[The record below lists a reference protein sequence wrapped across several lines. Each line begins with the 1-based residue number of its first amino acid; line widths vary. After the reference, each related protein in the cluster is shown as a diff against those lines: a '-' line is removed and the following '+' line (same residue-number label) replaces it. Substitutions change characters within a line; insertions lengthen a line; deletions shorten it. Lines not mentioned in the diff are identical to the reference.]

1 MISLQELGREQRN
14 IDRNVINDCS
24 DHMFQDEEQLTDWK
38 GDPIEGDYWEV
49 YQYSTV
55 NIPDLVADNDKEILY
70 WLDRHGY
77 NDEDVYFKYFVDD
90 YGSDDI
96 GTITKQLIQ
105 SDPVSDVEFFKEYCN
120 VKFVEA
126 D

>member
-1 MISLQELGREQRN
+1 MISSQELARAQRN
-14 IDRNVINDCS
+14 YDEQVVKDCS
-24 DHMFQDEEQLTDWK
+24 LHEFQEKEIICDWK
-38 GDPIEGDYWEV
+38 GDPIDGDYWKI